1 MKKVISLLMALV
13 LTAALLSACGKTDKE
28 TSNTSGSKE
37 TTKESTGSTKGTAEA
52 DGAASGETVTIS
64 FFDPNSGSRTWN
76 DRIAAEVTKRT
87 GVNIEIQNPTGD
99 PAEKLAL
106 MLAGQEY
113 PDIVMMSR
121 SSDIVNKYI
130 EAGALLPLD
139 DLLKEKGQNVI
150 KMYGDTLN
158 KTKYQDGKNYYLSN
172 WYGPDPDPVAGFI
185 MRYDYMV
192 EIAGKERADSTKPF
206 TQDEMIDILKK
217 FKEKYPS
224 IAGSDSIGLTMNGE
238 QANYFNTIKGMY
250 GMKTYYDNNGTLSYD
265 VRDPKYIE
273 MLKLMN
279 QLYTEGLLDKEWV
292 VNNTQLFTQKLSA
305 GNVMGALCAYWD
317 VGDANTSLK
326 ATDGED
332 AIFVGYKVLGNGIG
346 EKETTYG
353 GRSSLGWDAIGIT
366 NNCKNVDAAM
376 KLIDYL
382 ASQEGQDLL
391 LWGIEGEDWTMKDGV
406 HVPNDEVVTALKTDY
421 TKAVEDTGILKWTWF
436 VKNSNHEDG
445 TPSRISMTKLDKAA
459 EIAWKNLT
467 DTYWDTAQYDNL
479 APTGNSVVA
488 LQYQKV
494 QDIFKQSFPKIVNA
508 SSADEVDSLY
518 NKLIADM
525 EAAGLKDVE
534 AEINKNYEARKELW
548 GIKY

>member
-1 MKKVISLLMALV
+1 MKKAIALLMALV
-13 LTAALLSACGKTDKE
+13 LSAALFSACGKVAKESSGTSGTGERTQDSTDK
-28 TSNTSGSKE
+28 
-37 TTKESTGSTKGTAEA
+37 TAAGDNGQSAEP
-52 DGAASGETVTIS
+52 VKIS
-64 FFDPNSGSRTWN
+64 FFDPNSGSRTWD

-87 GVNIEIQNPTGD
+87 GVTVEIQNPTGD

-106 MLAGQEY
+106 MLAGQDY

-121 SSDIVNKYI
+121 SGDIVNKYI

-150 KMYGDTLN
+150 DMYGDTLN
-158 KTKYQDGKNYYLSN
+158 KTQYQDGKNYYLSN

-192 EIAGKERADSTKPF
+192 DIVGKDRADSAEPF
-206 TQDEMIDILKK
+206 TQDEMVDILKQFKQK
-217 FKEKYPS
+217 FPS
-224 IAGSDSIGLTMNGE
+224 VNGSDSIGLTMNGDA
-238 QANYFNTIKGMY
+238 ANYFNTIKGMY
-250 GMKTYYDNNGTLSYD
+250 GMKTYYDVNGTLSYD

-273 MLKLMN
+273 MLKFMN

-317 VGDANTSLK
+317 VSDANTSLRT
-326 ATDGED
+326 TDGED

-346 EKETTYG
+346 EKDTTYG

-366 NNCKNVDAAM
+366 NNCKDVDSAM
-376 KLIDYL
+376 KLINYL
-382 ASQEGQDLL
+382 AGQEGQDLL
-391 LWGIEGEDWTMKDGV
+391 LWGIEGEDWTLENGV

-436 VKNSNHEDG
+436 VKNSNHADG
-445 TPSRISMTKLDKAA
+445 TTSRISMTKLDRAA
-459 EIAWKNLT
+459 EVAWRNLT

-494 QDIFKQSFPKIVNA
+494 QDIFNQSFPKIVNA
-508 SSADEVDSLY
+508 SSSDEVDTLY
-518 NKLIADM
+518 NKLITEM
-525 EAAGLKDVE
+525 EGAGLKDVE